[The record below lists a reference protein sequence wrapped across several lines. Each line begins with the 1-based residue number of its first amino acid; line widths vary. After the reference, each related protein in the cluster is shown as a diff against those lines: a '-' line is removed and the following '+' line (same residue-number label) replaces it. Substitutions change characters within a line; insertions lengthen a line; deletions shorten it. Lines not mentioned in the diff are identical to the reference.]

1 MLIDIDDGKPGLR
14 FRSHGR
20 RQAQHCTDC
29 PQPPP
34 LGEKKIQTGNFSNIS
49 QNSFFAKFTSV
60 KKILFTLGLGR
71 VIAVSSSS

>member
-1 MLIDIDDGKPGLR
+1 MTTVTIIIYTQYSDSCEDMMRILVLIDIDDGKPGLR

-34 LGEKKIQTGNFSNIS
+34 LGEKKMQTSFKFFQYFS
-49 QNSFFAKFTSV
+49 K
-60 KKILFTLGLGR
+60 
-71 VIAVSSSS
+71 